1 MNSFARDS
9 VKMAIIQMWDPVVRK
24 LHLTSGRIRG
34 DVIQA
39 LNTLTADIATRSG
52 ALVQLGAINAGTAAN
67 SGWATK
73 GCIVVTRD
81 GALNTARA
89 NVDSSLVRRVPV
101 AGDGR
106 LIREREV
113 GLGLVDLLGL
123 VGVLVDERLFS
134 DFMISRG
141 LLPKW

>member
-9 VKMAIIQMWDPVVRK
+9 VKMAIIQMLDPVVQK
-24 LHLTSGRIRG
+24 LHLTSGSIRG
-34 DVIQA
+34 DVLQA

-52 ALVQLGAINAGTAAN
+52 ALVQLGAINADTAAS

-73 GCIVVTRD
+73 GCIVVTRN

-89 NVDSSLVRRVPV
+89 NVDSSLVRGVPV

-113 GLGLVDLLGL
+113 GLGLVNLLGL

-134 DFMISRG
+134 NFMISKG
-141 LLPKW
+141 FLPKW